1 MCGKGEH
8 RVGNDSIFKPFINF
22 SPVFFFFEGGGARVP
37 YFHSLLG
44 LVFYEAVSR
53 CAPPGR
59 VFDSGI
65 PENLS

>member
-1 MCGKGEH
+1 MWKGRTEGRKRLH
-8 RVGNDSIFKPFINF
+8 FQTLYKFFPC
-22 SPVFFFFEGGGARVP
+22 FFFEGGGARVP

-53 CAPPGR
+53 CAPPRGG
-59 VFDSGI
+59 VFGSGI